1 MSSQI
6 INYCPCP
13 FIKDKKTSPKKGI
26 SAGKIKTFIHKS
38 NQKVRNGYHF
48 KVRMLSFFRAQHL
61 YSRSIYYSLDPSF
74 LLSLPF
80 SSVSVTPEHGSN
92 LLLIG
97 LPYFFCEWFIR
108 PPLYIFFHPYFT
120 FN

>member
-26 SAGKIKTFIHKS
+26 SAGKI
-38 NQKVRNGYHF
+38 RP
-48 KVRMLSFFRAQHL
+48 SFMDQTK
-61 YSRSIYYSLDPSF
+61 RSGMAVISFYYSLDPSF

-80 SSVSVTPEHGSN
+80 SSVSVTPEYGSN
-92 LLLIG
+92 L
-97 LPYFFCEWFIR
+97 
-108 PPLYIFFHPYFT
+108 
-120 FN
+120 